1 MALAVPQAW
10 FPHIRAVFSSAL
22 VKYSGYLEHMDK
34 PFDSN
39 CFRKTPRLMK
49 LGEGKVTW
57 GHLGKRGHVLRLSQH
72 PGNRFLEFVA
82 ELGFQGSTQVV
93 LSLFFLRHYFWLV
106 AYLASLSWHLS
117 CPLGAIKIFM
127 YMCICAQCLQRPEE
141 GGKPPGTVIRQLLP
155 P

>member
-57 GHLGKRGHVLRLSQH
+57 
-72 PGNRFLEFVA
+72 
-82 ELGFQGSTQVV
+82 
-93 LSLFFLRHYFWLV
+93 
-106 AYLASLSWHLS
+106 
-117 CPLGAIKIFM
+117 
-127 YMCICAQCLQRPEE
+127 
-141 GGKPPGTVIRQLLP
+141 VIWAKEAMF
-155 P
+155 